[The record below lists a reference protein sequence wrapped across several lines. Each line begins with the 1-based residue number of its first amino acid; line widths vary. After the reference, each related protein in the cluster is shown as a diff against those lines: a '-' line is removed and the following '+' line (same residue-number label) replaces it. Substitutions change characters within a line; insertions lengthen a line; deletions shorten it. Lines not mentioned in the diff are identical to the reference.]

1 MCKEKGF
8 IFYTFSLVELCL
20 LDYPYGMDSY
30 YILRLGKDLRTK
42 VMKMRTQLFE
52 KSGQSS
58 FCCLEPCIILGPCD
72 PTSEIPYVP
81 CPRLPISVDGRL
93 KYEHGQLFLPI
104 EAEILKPLRLALAT
118 DYPISGI
125 YLGTQQVSVP
135 EENFVIKSVSL
146 AILSVERKQDL
157 TLWNVFSERH
167 LDSDRES

>member
-1 MCKEKGF
+1 M
-8 IFYTFSLVELCL
+8 

-42 VMKMRTQLFE
+42 VMKIRTQLFE

-72 PTSEIPYVP
+72 PSSEIPCVP
-81 CPRLPISVDGRL
+81 CPKLPIAVEGSL
-93 KYEHGQLFLPI
+93 KYEHGQLFFPI

-118 DYPISGI
+118 NYPISGI
-125 YLGTQQVSVP
+125 HLGTEQVSVP
-135 EENFVIKSVSL
+135 GETFVVKSVSL

-157 TLWNVFSERH
+157 TLWNVLSERH
-167 LDSDRES
+167 LDSDRAS